1 MEMIKIDFKY
11 LLLIPLVF
19 IGGVSFAGVYLEPE
33 DTATWVNIS
42 EAERRISPSYRIAEK
57 PLIIDTII
65 PIPNISY
72 PLLSR
77 NMRTEI
83 SIDQIDPAKIKIVE
97 KLEKLYP
104 GYVRIGLG
112 NYISPLGEVY
122 YNSLRNRR
130 MSYGVHLNHNSSFGN
145 IKGYAPSTFD
155 NTTGRVFGEFFT
167 KQFRIES
174 ELDYLNNGYHFYGI
188 QDTTENQDLIS
199 KDSLR
204 NRVQGI
210 GANVRFSNVTRKDS
224 ATLLYA
230 VKTDFN
236 YFHEFDPNDRIQN
249 ARNSNFG
256 IGTEMSYKLRNHI
269 YSADLDVRYNNYKF
283 AGEGSTV
290 PVPDWHDDNNT
301 IIHLKPSI
309 ASYGKKWKVLVGVD
323 LNFDIVSDPIF
334 VAVPQLE
341 GKYSLFNDMFI
352 PYAGIGGGLTQN
364 TFQSLNRTN
373 EFIVPELEL
382 KNTKELKFY
391 GGIKGTLS
399 KQLSFDLQ
407 IHSTAYTNMALFVN
421 DTVWSD
427 MYKFDVVYDKVTAL
441 GVNASISY
449 QAAEKL
455 KVDAIVAYN
464 NYTTQVE
471 THAWNLPEIDI
482 KLRGSYNLYDK
493 LYVKSDLTLMGGRK
507 SPEGLFST
515 DTGDDKYNLGFVADA
530 NLSAEYR
537 YNKRVSIFVQFNN
550 LAAQKYFRWNR
561 YRTQG
566 FQILGGA
573 TFAF

>member
-1 MEMIKIDFKY
+1 MIRIDFKY
-11 LLLIPLVF
+11 ILLLPLFFV
-19 IGGVSFAGVYLEPE
+19 GGISFAGVDLEPE
-33 DTATWVNIS
+33 DSTFVNIS
-42 EAERRISPSYRIAEK
+42 IAKRPISPSYRISEK
-57 PLIIDTII
+57 PSIIDTVI

-83 SIDQIDPAKIKIVE
+83 SIDQIDPTKIKIIE

-104 GYVRIGLG
+104 GYLRLGLG
-112 NYISPLGEVY
+112 NYISPLGEFY
-122 YNSLRNRR
+122 YNSMRNRR

-145 IKGYAPSTFD
+145 IKDYAPSTFD
-155 NTTGRVFGEFFT
+155 NTTARVFGEFFT
-167 KQFRIES
+167 KQFKIES
-174 ELDYLNNGYHFYGI
+174 EINYLNNGYHFYGI
-188 QDTTENQDLIS
+188 RDTTENQNLIS
-199 KDSLR
+199 RDSLR

-210 GANVRFSNVTRKDS
+210 GYNVRFSNFARKDS
-224 ATLLYA
+224 ATLLYT

-236 YFHEFDPNDRIQN
+236 YFHEFDPHERILN
-249 ARNSNFG
+249 AKNSNFG
-256 IGTEMSYKLRNHI
+256 IGTEMAYQLRNNI
-269 YSADLDVRYNNYKF
+269 YAADLDVRFNKYKF
-283 AGEGSTV
+283 AGEGSDV
-290 PVPDWHDDNNT
+290 LIADWHNDNNT
-301 IIHLKPSI
+301 IIHLRPSI
-309 ASYGKKWKVLVGVD
+309 TSYGKKWKVLVGVD
-323 LNFDIVSDPIF
+323 LNFDFLSDPIF
-334 VAVPQLE
+334 VAIPHLE

-373 EFIVPELEL
+373 EFIVSEMDLM
-382 KNTKELKFY
+382 NTKELKFY

-399 KQLSFDLQ
+399 KKLSFNLQ
-407 IHSTAYTNMALFVN
+407 VHSTTFTNMALFVN

-427 MYKFDVVYDKVTAL
+427 MYKFDVVYDKVTAT

-464 NYTTQVE
+464 NYTTQTE

-482 KLRGSYNLYDK
+482 KLRGSYNMFDK
-493 LYVKSDLTLMGGRK
+493 IYVKSDLTLLGGRK

-515 DTGDDKYNLGFVADA
+515 DVSDQDFDLGFVADA
-530 NLSAEYR
+530 NLSFEYR
-537 YNKRVSIFVQFNN
+537 YNKRVSIFAEFNN
-550 LAAQKYFRWNR
+550 LAAQKYFKWNR

-566 FQILGGA
+566 FQFLGGA
-573 TFAF
+573 TFSF

>member
-1 MEMIKIDFKY
+1 MEMTRIDFKY
-11 LLLIPLVF
+11 ILLVPLFLLSGV
-19 IGGVSFAGVYLEPE
+19 IYGGQTVSPP
-33 DTATWVNIS
+33 DTTIYTNIS
-42 EAERRISPSYRIAEK
+42 EAERRISPSYRISEK
-57 PLIIDTII
+57 PLIIDTVI

-83 SIDQIDPAKIKIVE
+83 SIDQIDPSKIKIIE

-104 GYVRIGLG
+104 GYLRLGLG
-112 NYISPLGEVY
+112 NYISPLGEFY
-122 YNSLRNRR
+122 YNSTRNRK

-145 IKGYAPSTFD
+145 IKDYAPSTFD
-155 NTTGRVFGEFFT
+155 NTSARVFGEFFT

-174 ELDYLNNGYHFYGI
+174 EINYLNNGYHFYGI
-188 QDTTENQDLIS
+188 QDSTENQDLIS

-210 GANVRFSNVTRKDS
+210 GYNVRFSNFARKDS
-224 ATLLYA
+224 ATLLYT

-236 YFHEFDPNDRIQN
+236 HFHEFDPNGRNLN
-249 ARNSNFG
+249 AKNSNFG
-256 IGTEMSYKLRNHI
+256 IGTEMAYQLRNNI
-269 YSADLDVRYNNYKF
+269 YAAELDVRYNKYKF
-283 AGEGSTV
+283 AGEGSGV
-290 PVPDWHDDNNT
+290 LIDDWHDDNNT
-301 IIHLKPSI
+301 IIHLRPSI
-309 ASYGKKWKVLVGVD
+309 TSYGKKWKVLVGVD
-323 LNFDIVSDPIF
+323 LNFDILSEPIF
-334 VAVPQLE
+334 VAVPHLE
-341 GKYSLFNDMFI
+341 GKYSLFKDMFI
-352 PYAGIGGGLTQN
+352 PYAGIGGGLKQN

-373 EFIVPELEL
+373 EFIVSEMDL

-399 KQLSFDLQ
+399 KKLSFNLQ
-407 IHSTAYTNMALFVN
+407 VHSTTFTNMALFVN
-421 DTVWSD
+421 DSVWSD
-427 MYKFDVVYDKVTAL
+427 MYKFDVVYDKVTAI

-464 NYTTQVE
+464 NYSTQIE
-471 THAWNLPEIDI
+471 THAWNLPQIDI
-482 KLRGSYNLYDK
+482 KLRGSYNMYDK
-493 LYVKSDLTLMGGRK
+493 IYVKSDLTLLGGRK

-515 DTGDDKYNLGFVADA
+515 DLGDEKYDLGFVADA
-530 NLSAEYR
+530 NLSFEYR
-537 YNKRVSIFVQFNN
+537 YNKRVSIFAEFNN
-550 LAAQKYFRWNR
+550 LAAQKYFKWNR

-573 TFAF
+573 TFSF